1 MKAEE
6 QAKYVKDVWIVI
18 ASVVALLTL
27 IRTLRFV
34 LSFIPSTHALKPIP
48 GEKLDIESVQS
59 GRNGRISW
67 RRLPAAF
74 ASVFR
79 VVAFRLNIP
88 VGPGSVSSVAELLFI
103 FGYIA
108 TMLVLLLINS
118 K

>member
-1 MKAEE
+1 MKAEQ
-6 QAKYVKDVWIVI
+6 QAKYVKDVWILI
-18 ASVVALLTL
+18 ASVVAFLTL

-34 LSFIPSTHALKPIP
+34 LSFIPPTLKPIS
-48 GEKLDIESVQS
+48 GEKSDIESVQS

-103 FGYIA
+103 FGYIT

-118 K
+118 KL